1 MSWFDRS
8 VKCPVCR
15 ADIRAAPVTAG
26 VTTGAGT
33 GGTEAAGRGGTEAEA
48 LTPNLDIG

>member
-15 ADIRAAPVTAG
+15 ADIRSAPVTAA
-26 VTTGAGT
+26 GAA
-33 GGTEAAGRGGTEAEA
+33 EAAGTTEAP
-48 LTPNLDIG
+48 TPNLDID